1 MVLSSVIKDCNR
13 KQNIF
18 IWSSL
23 ISTIRD
29 CFGFILCNGRIA
41 FVLVC
46 LHFYFEGLA
55 CVICFSS
62 ALWGVCACFI
72 YVFYLKDFGL
82 VLFACTMSSGE
93 CFEDALLSQQDML
106 QHETY

>member
-1 MVLSSVIKDCNR
+1 MCYLLFFCIMGSV
-13 KQNIF
+13 
-18 IWSSL
+18 
-23 ISTIRD
+23 
-29 CFGFILCNGRIA
+29 
-41 FVLVC
+41 
-46 LHFYFEGLA
+46 
-55 CVICFSS
+55 CV
-62 ALWGVCACFI
+62 CFI